1 MCCCLW
7 KCSYLYAAAAQLL
20 QSCPTLCDPMGCS
33 PPGSPVHGNSP
44 ARILE
49 SVAMP
54 SSRTS
59 SWPRDQTHIS
69 CVSCIACRWI
79 FYLLSHWGNPSVCV
93 CVCVGVYL
101 CVCTINRNSF
111 YLDFMDFLIYLLD
124 FFDVLIGSQTCLN
137 HTEHQ
142 SLFTIQISDILCGGK
157 TGNITVRKNYPHIA
171 SMLSN
176 CMHPAWHTQG
186 REMV

>member
-1 MCCCLW
+1 MCCYLW
-7 KCSYLYAAAAQLL
+7 IYSYLYAAAAQLL
-20 QSCPTLCDPMGCS
+20 QSCPTLCDPMDCS
-33 PPGSPVHGNSP
+33 LPGSSVHGISP

-54 SSRTS
+54 SSRAS
-59 SWPRDQTHIS
+59 SWTRDQTHIS
-69 CVSCIACRWI
+69 CITGG
-79 FYLLSHWGNPSVCV
+79 FYTCWAIGETQVCV
-93 CVCVGVYL
+93 CVYICVCV

-111 YLDFMDFLIYLLD
+111 YLDFMDLFIGF

-142 SLFTIQISDILCGGK
+142 SLFTIQICDILCGGK
-157 TGNITVRKNYPHIA
+157 TSNITVSKNHPHIA

-186 REMV
+186 RKMV

>member
-1 MCCCLW
+1 M
-7 KCSYLYAAAAQLL
+7 LL
-20 QSCPTLCDPMGCS
+20 LLSCFSHVRLFVTRWAVARQAPLSMGIPQQEYWSRLPCP
-33 PPGSPVHGNSP
+33 PPGRLPDLGIKPTSPVSP
-44 ARILE
+44 ALHAGEFFTCWAIGE
-49 SVAMP
+49 
-54 SSRTS
+54 T
-59 SWPRDQTHIS
+59 Q
-69 CVSCIACRWI
+69 
-79 FYLLSHWGNPSVCV
+79 VCV